1 MTGASTSSSYIEFS
15 GLMASS
21 GQPGKPGPE
30 FNVALMT
37 EVTAVTTGTKKR
49 VRQKEQCT
57 LTRKIWE

>member
-49 VRQKEQCT
+49 VRQKKNNV
-57 LTRKIWE
+57 L